1 MRTRSR
7 TARRESGSV
16 TLWMLGLCVMVLFVG
31 GLSLDLWRGFAERG
45 ALAGMADAAAIA
57 GAGAVD
63 EAALRASGVVRLD
76 PDRATA
82 LARRSLA
89 GQPGAAAIRAASV
102 RAGPRLVAVD
112 VSGVVHFTLLRVLL
126 PDDPLTVSVSA
137 RAAPVRGR

>member
-1 MRTRSR
+1 MKARPRP
-7 TARRESGSV
+7 ARRERGSV

-31 GLSLDLWRGFAERG
+31 GLSLDLWRAFAERR
-45 ALAGMADAAAIA
+45 ALAGIADAAAIA

-63 EAALRASGVVRLD
+63 EAALRTTGIVRLD
-76 PDRATA
+76 PDRAAA

-89 GQPGAAAIRAASV
+89 GQPGAADIRAASV

-126 PDDPLTVSVSA
+126 PDDPFTVSVSA
-137 RAAPVRGR
+137 RAAAVRGG